1 LIDSAIAET
10 SAFFPALI
18 APLIA
23 GKPNPAS
30 NPMIEITTSNSTNV
44 NELLF
49 AFGNLRSE
57 VIVITMTTP
66 TLTPFHQKIFS
77 HAKSAKVA
85 TDIYLTKNNPFRPAS
100 APRTRVGAL
109 RPLREPIPTLPAK
122 SAKRDRFSAFSFLK
136 FRISHFAFLNQIPPF
151 RLYPDSVGALRP
163 LREQSAFTLI
173 ELLAVITIIGILAGL
188 TLGAAGAVRR
198 HGATSTAKAEVAALQ
213 AACDRYYADNNTY
226 PVDAN
231 VSPTSSF
238 APSGY
243 TTAGKALF
251 TNLFGGNQY
260 NEAPTSKRYFEPKSS
275 MVSSTNTADP
285 YLLDPW
291 GYAYGYNSD
300 GTNAPLIWSTAGQT
314 NQAGTNKW
322 ITSWPKM

>member
-1 LIDSAIAET
+1 LIDSAIADT

-30 NPMIEITTSNSTNV
+30 NPIIEITTSNSTNV

-49 AFGNLRSE
+49 AFGNWRDE
-57 VIVITMTTP
+57 VKVITMTTP
-66 TLTPFHQKIFS
+66 TLTPFHQKIFT
-77 HAKSAKVA
+77 HAKFAKVA
-85 TDIYLTKNNPFRPAS
+85 TDIYLTKNNPFRP
-100 APRTRVGAL
+100 
-109 RPLREPIPTLPAK
+109 
-122 SAKRDRFSAFSFLK
+122 
-136 FRISHFAFLNQIPPF
+136 
-151 RLYPDSVGALRP
+151 LRP

-213 AACDRYYADNNTY
+213 AACDRYYADYNAYPIGTADPTKTNN
-226 PVDAN
+226 
-231 VSPTSSF
+231 PTGS
-238 APSGY
+238 
-243 TTAGKALF
+243 TTLF
-251 TNLFGGNQY
+251 TNLLGSATLTN
-260 NEAPTSKRYFEPKSS
+260 APTSKRYFEPKPA
-275 MVSSTNTADP
+275 MVETSKTPN
-285 YLLDPW
+285 YFVDPW

-314 NQAGTNKW
+314 TSGGTNKW